1 MKLIFSEVNDKD
13 TGKKEAPALHKR
25 IVARVGGLSLFDFRI
40 EKMLEEPD
48 KLTEFFDALRKDP
61 RVTELQRFDSH
72 SIQDFY
78 SLLDDGKSVGTD
90 SVDILDRKPVQF
102 VVTLEKT
109 DMRLTEQFSN
119 KFFESIDH
127 SVKFVVIVDSF
138 FVMYFSELG
147 EINEEANLFLDVRDK
162 LEKIL
167 KPFNPKSLPP
177 NLADVR
183 IIVDYN
189 DDEILAFL
197 SNGEGKIELKSYK
210 DSDIGKV
217 AQRLYNTLKFILG
230 GTYTLAQEVS
240 KAHEYLGN
248 ITDLNSRLLTT
259 YKKVLET
266 SRLKITAINKHSKAL
281 SFEISEL
288 MENINDFFDAKN
300 TIENWSYSEIEQNDV
315 EKLLLPVKKQVLSLF
330 EEDVQPEFRILELI
344 ITQITGYMQLLKS
357 YYVIALSAL
366 IGAVVGAITSRI
378 I

>member
-13 TGKKEAPALHKR
+13 TGKKEESTLHKR
-25 IVARVGGLSLFDFRI
+25 IVARVGGLSLIDFRI
-40 EKMLEEPD
+40 EKMIKEPD
-48 KLTEFFDALRKDP
+48 KITKFIDALRKDS
-61 RVTELQRFDSH
+61 RVTELQRFNSH

-78 SLLDDGKSVGTD
+78 SLPDDGKFVDTEL
-90 SVDILDRKPVQF
+90 VDILDKKPVQF

-109 DMRLTEQFSN
+109 DMRLTEKFSN
-119 KFFESIDH
+119 ELFESIDH
-127 SVKFVVIVDSF
+127 PVKFVVIVDGF

-147 EINEEANLFLDVRDK
+147 ENTEEANLFLDARDK

-167 KPFNPKSLPP
+167 KPFIPKSVPP
-177 NLADVR
+177 NLADIR

-197 SNGEGKIELKSYK
+197 ANEEGKIELKSSK
-210 DSDIGKV
+210 GSDIGKV
-217 AQRLYNTLKFILG
+217 SQRLYNRLKFRLG
-230 GTYTLAQEVS
+230 SIYTLAREVS
-240 KAHEYLGN
+240 KAHENLGN
-248 ITDLNSRLLTT
+248 ITDLNSQLLTT

-266 SRLKITAINKHSKAL
+266 SRLKITAINKHSKTL
-281 SFEISEL
+281 NFEITEL
-288 MENINDFFDAKN
+288 MENINNYFDAKN
-300 TIENWSYSEIEQNDV
+300 TIENWRYSEIEQDDV
-315 EKLLLPVKKQVLSLF
+315 EKLLLPVKNQVLSLF